1 MARVLVDIHDD
12 LFEMLKEGKEKE
24 DGCTQFI
31 LNSVKQG
38 QILQGDIGNIIDR
51 SKLDF
56 GGIDFCDPHCQ
67 YEVQKVVD
75 NAEPVF
81 EDYLEDAE

>member
-1 MARVLVDIHDD
+1 MTRVLVDIDDD
-12 LFEMLKEGKEKE
+12 LFEMLKEGKE
-24 DGCTQFI
+24 GRYTQLI

-81 EDYLEDAE
+81 EDYLEDAK

>member
-1 MARVLVDIHDD
+1 MTRILIDIDDD
-12 LFEMLKEGKEKE
+12 LFEMLKEGKE
-24 DGCTQFI
+24 GGYTQLI

-38 QILQGDIGNIIDR
+38 QVLQGDIGNIIDR

-56 GGIDFCDPHCQ
+56 GGIDFYDPHCQ

-81 EDYLEDAE
+81 EDYLEDAK